1 MNMMKITIRDW
12 AIIIFLFFAG
22 LAYIAKAE
30 ATVPEQNNQTV
41 NRIIIN

>member
-12 AIIIFLFFAG
+12 TIIIFVFFAG

-30 ATVPEQNNQTV
+30 AVVPEQYAQITYGTV
-41 NRIIIN
+41 IN